1 MLKKIG
7 VGLAVLGAVAI
18 GVYLR
23 FIRPWQL
30 RWGATDEELAGT
42 ATTGLIILASPVPIV
57 SSQSCSIWKL
67 ET

>member
-30 RWGATDEELAGT
+30 RWGWLVQLRLD
-42 ATTGLIILASPVPIV
+42 
-57 SSQSCSIWKL
+57 
-67 ET
+67 